1 MTSTKNALKLLRR
14 QIERHRFLFIVD
26 EVSTETGFA
35 VFDRRGGRNLGTWIE
50 SADSLR
56 YLVKHGAEAWLV
68 SVHNGQGQLA
78 ASAEEQRREQL
89 IDLAIEWALVN
100 TDEMNEVLEHEDG
113 TRANVVLRDEVIEKP
128 TQEEYLALIK
138 SRAAQ
143 NK

>member
-1 MTSTKNALKLLRR
+1 MASKTNALKTLRR
-14 QIERHRFLFIVD
+14 QIERYRFLFIID
-26 EVSTETGFA
+26 EVSNETGFA

-56 YLVKHGAEAWLV
+56 YLVKHGAEAWLE
-68 SVHNGQGQLA
+68 SAHNGQDQLA
-78 ASAEEQRREQL
+78 ASAGQQRREQL
-89 IDLAIEWALVN
+89 IDLAIQWALVN

-113 TRANVVLRDEVIEKP
+113 TGANVVLRDEVIEKP